1 MKRSEAARYARLSA
15 ILAFTIAGITGGVY
29 FRRVWVA
36 HVEKKN
42 APPAPPQDVER
53 QSSSLTFSK
62 GDGIHKTFTVQASKS
77 TDFKGQDASLLEE
90 VTVTVFGKTG
100 DRNDVI
106 RSKSCQFS
114 KADGAIQ
121 CNGNVLME
129 LQSAADAE
137 RARENPSGPTG
148 IVRVETSGVTFE
160 RATGRAQT
168 VQPVT
173 FSFPNG
179 SGKGVG
185 AVYLSEEGHL
195 QLVKDVRL
203 KLRPSDDAT
212 SSQRKGKAEV
222 PATEVT
228 LTGSGLEFDRNSA
241 LILLH
246 GPVTADTDAQRL
258 TSGELSLSL
267 DDQFRA
273 HTLLATAGAEKQEPR
288 VTNRGPKGES
298 ALTADKLTAQFAP
311 EGWIRTVQAQGSVHG
326 ASENGSLQAENGEVE
341 MWPRLNQLKLMT
353 AHGNVQAVTRDEKT
367 GTERHLSTD
376 ALKMDFSGGKPGQ
389 SSQVQ
394 HAETLARGTLDWT
407 DSAAEHS
414 KLSGDKLSLDFGAQG
429 KARQLVATGA
439 VQMERQLEGSP
450 LQTASAATGT
460 VQLEPTGGWSQIVL
474 HDNVR
479 MKEGDRSAQSAQ
491 AVFLKADQS
500 AVLTGQAMVRDATSE
515 THAAK
520 ITFLQGTGDIEAEGN
535 VRSTDLS
542 SNTGTVQFSPT
553 PSNISSDHLKG
564 NSKSGKAVY
573 SGHARLWQGASVLQS
588 ESIELQ
594 RASRILIANGN
605 VRAVFLQAPQTPTN
619 GKQIAA
625 IAATSAPKSPSVWH
639 ISSGTLTYWDA
650 ENRAHLEKNVV
661 VQSPDER
668 IRSSALDLYFTH
680 EPSAA
685 SNPSA
690 NTNGPAQI
698 SRAVALGNVIVD
710 QGDRRGTAE
719 RGNYTAADQKFVL
732 SGGNPTL
739 YDATEGTTTGRELT
753 FNIADDT
760 IIVDSG
766 NGSRTLTKHRVQK

>member
-1 MKRSEAARYARLSA
+1 
-15 ILAFTIAGITGGVY
+15 
-29 FRRVWVA
+29 
-36 HVEKKN
+36 
-42 APPAPPQDVER
+42 
-53 QSSSLTFSK
+53 
-62 GDGIHKTFTVQASKS
+62 
-77 TDFKGQDASLLEE
+77 
-90 VTVTVFGKTG
+90 
-100 DRNDVI
+100 
-106 RSKSCQFS
+106 
-114 KADGAIQ
+114 
-121 CNGNVLME
+121 
-129 LQSAADAE
+129 
-137 RARENPSGPTG
+137 
-148 IVRVETSGVTFE
+148 
-160 RATGRAQT
+160 
-168 VQPVT
+168 
-173 FSFPNG
+173 
-179 SGKGVG
+179 
-185 AVYLSEEGHL
+185 
-195 QLVKDVRL
+195 
-203 KLRPSDDAT
+203 
-212 SSQRKGKAEV
+212 
-222 PATEVT
+222 
-228 LTGSGLEFDRNSA
+228 
-241 LILLH
+241 
-246 GPVTADTDAQRL
+246 
-258 TSGELSLSL
+258 
-267 DDQFRA
+267 
-273 HTLLATAGAEKQEPR
+273 
-288 VTNRGPKGES
+288 
-298 ALTADKLTAQFAP
+298 
-311 EGWIRTVQAQGSVHG
+311 
-326 ASENGSLQAENGEVE
+326 
-341 MWPRLNQLKLMT
+341 
-353 AHGNVQAVTRDEKT
+353 
-367 GTERHLSTD
+367 
-376 ALKMDFSGGKPGQ
+376 
-389 SSQVQ
+389 
-394 HAETLARGTLDWT
+394 
-407 DSAAEHS
+407 
-414 KLSGDKLSLDFGAQG
+414 
-429 KARQLVATGA
+429 
-439 VQMERQLEGSP
+439 
-450 LQTASAATGT
+450 

-625 IAATSAPKSPSVWH
+625 TAATSAPKSPSVWH